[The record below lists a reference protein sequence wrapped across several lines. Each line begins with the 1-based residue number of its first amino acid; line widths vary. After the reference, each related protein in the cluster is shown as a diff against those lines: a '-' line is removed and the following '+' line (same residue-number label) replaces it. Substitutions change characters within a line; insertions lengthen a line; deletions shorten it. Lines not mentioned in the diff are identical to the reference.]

1 MTTIIKFPDV
11 PWFEFKNHE
20 RLKPIYTALDRLNS
34 ISINSNF
41 RRYALYFEDTQL
53 QIMETLHEAIKN
65 KAYM

>member
-1 MTTIIKFPDV
+1 MTIIKFPDV
-11 PWFEFKNHE
+11 PWFEVKNQD
-20 RLKPIYTALDRLNS
+20 RLRQIYISIDMLNS

-41 RRYALYFEDTQL
+41 RGYVLYFEDTQL